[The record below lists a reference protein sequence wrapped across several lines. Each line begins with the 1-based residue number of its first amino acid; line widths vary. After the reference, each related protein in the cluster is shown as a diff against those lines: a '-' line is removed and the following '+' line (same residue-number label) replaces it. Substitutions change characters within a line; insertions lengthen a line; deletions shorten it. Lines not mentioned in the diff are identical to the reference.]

1 MEKVNKIENNKFNY
15 YKRASSGK
23 SDDGNIVSKITDYQT
38 SMSAFSTKTSIN
50 NLSST
55 ELKEKVKNNKSKKRV
70 EFNPFITVINIQSYK
85 KENFIDELDNKNRKV
100 KKCVLCSII

>member
-38 SMSAFSTKTSIN
+38 SMSAFSTKTSMN

-55 ELKEKVKNNKSKKRV
+55 ELKEKEKKNKAKKRV

-85 KENFIDELDNKNRKV
+85 KENFIDESDNKNRKV

>member
-70 EFNPFITVINIQSYK
+70 EFN
-85 KENFIDELDNKNRKV
+85 DESDGKNHKV

>member
-1 MEKVNKIENNKFNY
+1 
-15 YKRASSGK
+15 
-23 SDDGNIVSKITDYQT
+23 
-38 SMSAFSTKTSIN
+38 MSAFSTKTSIN

-85 KENFIDELDNKNRKV
+85 KENIIGESDGKNHKV

>member
-1 MEKVNKIENNKFNY
+1 MEKVNKLENNKFNY
-15 YKRASSGK
+15 YKRASSNK
-23 SDDGNIVSKITDYQT
+23 SDEGNIVSKITDYQT
-38 SMSAFSTKTSIN
+38 SMSAFSTKNSMN

-55 ELKEKVKNNKSKKRV
+55 ELKEKEKKNKTKKRV

-85 KENFIDELDNKNRKV
+85 KENFIDESDNKNRKV

>member
-1 MEKVNKIENNKFNY
+1 MEKVNKLENNKFNY
-15 YKRASSGK
+15 YKRASSNK
-23 SDDGNIVSKITDYQT
+23 SDEGNIVSKITDYQT

-55 ELKEKVKNNKSKKRV
+55 ELKEKEKKNKAKKRV

-85 KENFIDELDNKNRKV
+85 KENFIDELDNKNRKD

>member
-85 KENFIDELDNKNRKV
+85 KENIIDESDDKNHKV

>member
-23 SDDGNIVSKITDYQT
+23 SDDGKIVSKITDYQT

-85 KENFIDELDNKNRKV
+85 KENIIDESDGKNHKV

>member
-85 KENFIDELDNKNRKV
+85 KENFIDESDNKNRKV